1 MSHHTNNRLSWSWVR
16 SQTHLC
22 ICFFFSFSHLVGLKE
37 NSGQSCIPAWMLR
50 CGSWFVVRGPLHR
63 WSSEAIWGVDQ
74 DTLSGLCFFSLIPVP
89 FQSFCFASLIP
100 FDTSRK
106 NIWEKKTCNWKL
118 QYNLRK
124 DSVSQ
129 KMIRTK
135 NAIFFSSEF
144 ELNHFFFLNEGY

>member
-106 NIWEKKTCNWKL
+106 NIWEKKPVIGSSSTIYAKILYRKRWFVLKTPSFFHLNLNW
-118 QYNLRK
+118 
-124 DSVSQ
+124 
-129 KMIRTK
+129 IT
-135 NAIFFSSEF
+135 
-144 ELNHFFFLNEGY
+144 FFFLNEGY